1 MYIALF
7 ADSYPT
13 AYVEL
18 SMWLETDF
26 LGYLEQW
33 EQAVKCRDGFTPCE
47 KKTMLLS
54 VETAAALKLI
64 VMYNVMYV
72 LYVLVLY
79 MVCCLLCS
87 HRAGKI
93 YAVTSR
99 STTTT
104 YWADHARPFREIF
117 RSTKTAKPCK

>member
-1 MYIALF
+1 M
-7 ADSYPT
+7 
-13 AYVEL
+13 
-18 SMWLETDF
+18 
-26 LGYLEQW
+26 
-33 EQAVKCRDGFTPCE
+33 KCRDGFTACE

-54 VETAAALKLI
+54 VETAAGLKLT

-87 HRAGKI
+87 KVVHRAGKI

-104 YWADHARPFREIF
+104 
-117 RSTKTAKPCK
+117 